1 MALVYAAQID
11 SINDPIFLAKVMQ
24 SAVKTAIA
32 INNEAPSAAYHAQ
45 RVAFGTTVLN
55 SPADMGRRLAHGVAT
70 QVAGALPSDAN
81 IDTAV
86 AAIWNAYA
94 GVVTQVAV

>member
-1 MALVYAAQID
+1 MALNYVGQLDA
-11 SINDPIFLAKVMQ
+11 INDPIYLAKVTQ

-32 INNEAPSAAYHAQ
+32 VNSEAPSVAYHAQ

-55 SPADMGRRLAHGVAT
+55 SPSDMGRRLAHGVAT
-70 QVAGALPSDAN
+70 QVSGATPTDAN